1 MGSLPNP
8 RAEHAAVTMKGIGN
22 YLIGG
27 RNSWSGKSD
36 ITSDYL
42 APNSSEWVSGP
53 WTPAENVFELWGTCA
68 VVISETSFLVI
79 GGQNIREYKVESSD
93 PTSND
98 GWQESW
104 KWPHLQ
110 TKRSSMAGCA
120 KISGMVVIAGGIS
133 PPASNSDFPHKSTEV
148 LDLETKTI
156 KYGQDLNT
164 GRRGFHL
171 LTITVEGMDRVWA
184 LGGTGGTDEEPAYPP
199 LFDSIEEFDPTT
211 STWRVLEAK
220 LAEGR
225 AYFGAVLL
233 PQNMICQC

>member
-1 MGSLPNP
+1 
-8 RAEHAAVTMKGIGN
+8 
-22 YLIGG
+22 
-27 RNSWSGKSD
+27 
-36 ITSDYL
+36 
-42 APNSSEWVSGP
+42 
-53 WTPAENVFELWGTCA
+53 
-68 VVISETSFLVI
+68 
-79 GGQNIREYKVESSD
+79 
-93 PTSND
+93 
-98 GWQESW
+98 
-104 KWPHLQ
+104 
-110 TKRSSMAGCA
+110 MAGCA
-120 KISGMVVIAGGIS
+120 KISGKVVIAGGIT

-199 LFDSIEEFDPTT
+199 LFDSIEEFDPTY